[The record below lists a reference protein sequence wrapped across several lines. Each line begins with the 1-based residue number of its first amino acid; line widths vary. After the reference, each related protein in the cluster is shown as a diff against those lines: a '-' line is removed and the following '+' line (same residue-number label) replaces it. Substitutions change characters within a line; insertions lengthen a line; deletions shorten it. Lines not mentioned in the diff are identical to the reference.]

1 MKELSYQEF
10 EKAAIKEE
18 CPLLFTIKGIYWQAF
33 AFSPKS
39 FLFYKLPRSI
49 HIPLSDLVCNNIKPT
64 KLKEIEREMREYVD
78 KQNSCLSLLEETP
91 ERNRIDGL
99 IGGCLVGAKIGE
111 FVPDDEWEDSKG
123 WRKLNVCV
131 WNMDGDG
138 NIVYDRIPYSE
149 TIFDG
154 TIQQFLAIV
163 SLFDAVNELPYL
175 KNEAVWK
182 NLYRK

>member
-10 EKAAIKEE
+10 EKVAIKGE

-39 FLFYKLPRSI
+39 YLFYKLPRSI

-64 KLKEIEREMREYVD
+64 KLKEIEEEIKKYVD
-78 KQNSCLSLLEETP
+78 KSESCSSLFEELP
-91 ERNRIDGL
+91 EIGRINGL
-99 IGGCLVGAKIGE
+99 INGCLVGAKIGE
-111 FVPDDEWEDSKG
+111 FVPDDRWEDIKE

-131 WNMDGDG
+131 WNMDNNG
-138 NIVYDRIPYSE
+138 NIVYDRIPCIE
-149 TIFDG
+149 AIFDG

-163 SLFDAVNELPYL
+163 SLFDVVNELPYL

-182 NLYRK
+182 EFI